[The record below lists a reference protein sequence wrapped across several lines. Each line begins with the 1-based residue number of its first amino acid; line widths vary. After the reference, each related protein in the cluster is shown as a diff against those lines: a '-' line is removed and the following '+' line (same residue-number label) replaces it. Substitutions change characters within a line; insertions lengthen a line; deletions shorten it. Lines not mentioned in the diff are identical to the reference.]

1 MKNFIKILS
10 AVLLVTAINACTLQ
24 EATDSTPT
32 GAISIT
38 AQTVQEQGATNVPD
52 TKTTYSSTAEGLE
65 THWVANT
72 DKIGIFSPQ
81 AKPTVEDPAP
91 TNNAAFT
98 AQSSGTSSGFTGTM
112 FWGGDVA
119 HHFYAYY
126 PYKSTY
132 SGDQTAVPISL
143 PSAQSQS
150 AAGNTA
156 HIGALDYMVAKHLAV
171 PNGGAVNLEFN
182 HVFAMIEFK
191 IKGSGNL
198 KGVSFTGAEPLAFN
212 SGTIDLTQTPSTD
225 PYSITKSY
233 YSNNVIVM
241 LTNSVTLSA
250 EPVSIY
256 MMILPGAQSNLDIA
270 LYDGSSWKYRTKA
283 APSGV
288 FSRGKKYEL
297 SLNTGD
303 EGWTEGTGTIA
314 SYFVDSRDDYQ
325 YSTVIIGS
333 QVWMAKNLAYLPS
346 VVGLATGSTTEPYR
360 YVYGYNGTDVS
371 AAKATSNY
379 ITYGVLY
386 NWPAA
391 MNGAAS
397 STANPSGV
405 QGICP
410 TGWHLPSDA
419 EWTQLTDYVGGTAA
433 AGGKLKSTDTGDG
446 IGQWKSPNTGA
457 TDEYGFTALPG
468 GTRTYDGT
476 FGYIGGYGF
485 WWSSTEYNT
494 TNAWTRPL
502 YYNYDGVSRGY
513 YAKDYGFS
521 VRCLR
526 D

>member
-32 GAISIT
+32 GAISVT
-38 AQTVQEQGATNVPD
+38 AQTVQKQAATNVPE

-72 DKIGIFSPQ
+72 DQIGIFSPQ

-98 AQSSGTSSGFTGTM
+98 AQTSAKSSGFTGTM
-112 FWGGDVA
+112 FWGTGE

-126 PYKSTY
+126 PYDSEY

-156 HIGALDYMVAKHLAV
+156 HIGALDYMVATPLTV
-171 PNGGAVNLEFN
+171 TPPGAVNFSFK
-182 HVFAMIEFK
+182 HVFAMIEFQ
-191 IKGSGNL
+191 IKGSGTLTQINL
-198 KGVSFTGAEPLAFN
+198 IGADPLACE
-212 SGTIDLTQTPSTD
+212 GTIDLTQTPGANAYT
-225 PYSITKSY
+225 ITKSSTSKY
-233 YSNNVIVM
+233 V
-241 LTNSVTLSA
+241 TVTLGSA
-250 EPVSIY
+250 ATLSTETAISVY
-256 MMILPGAQSNLDIA
+256 MMVLPGAQSENMEVALKIDDNWKILDKTPPTGGLA
-270 LYDGSSWKYRTKA
+270 RGMRYVVSLDTGSA
-283 APSGV
+283 
-288 FSRGKKYEL
+288 
-297 SLNTGD
+297 
-303 EGWTEGTGTIA
+303 GWYSTMT
-314 SYFVDSRDDYQ
+314 DSRDSNVYDLV
-325 YSTVIIGS
+325 VIGG
-333 QVWMAKNLAYLPS
+333 QVWMKENLAYLPS
-346 VVGLATGSTTEPYR
+346 VVGLATSSTTKPYC
-360 YVYGYNGTDVS
+360 YVHGYDGTDVS

-391 MNGAAS
+391 MNGAGS

-419 EWTQLTDYVGGTAA
+419 EWTQLTDYVGGTSV
-433 AGGKLKSTDTGDG
+433 AGGKLKSTDTGNG
-446 IGQWKSPNTGA
+446 IGQWKSPNTDA

-468 GTRTYDGT
+468 GYYNYLGLFRD
-476 FGYIGGYGF
+476 IGNSSN
-485 WWSSTEYNT
+485 WWSSTSTGFSVWSQTLSYINSTVAKYN
-494 TNAWTRPL
+494 NPYEEA
-502 YYNYDGVSRGY
+502 
-513 YAKDYGFS
+513 GFS